1 MSETGAA
8 IWAFLRRHPRERLLA
23 LFLAVIVWYAI
34 REATSSEILIEDV
47 PIEILRDEGLAVLD
61 QSETATD
68 VRFSGSRA
76 DLRDLTRNQVRVIVD
91 ARGRRREGP
100 QTVAIGPGN
109 VAGPRGTRPVF
120 VRVDRVSFSLDR
132 EIEKI
137 VPVKVDLQGTPPP
150 GVEVERTISQPPAV
164 TLRGPSSRIRDVE
177 SVRTL
182 PIDMEGRQHSFRV
195 RRPLVSPGAAGE
207 TRLDPDRAQVEIVLV
222 ERSVSRTVEGL
233 AVLVLNEP
241 GADAAATRVSPE
253 RVSVVIQGPA
263 EALET
268 VRPDDLQAFVDM
280 RSVRAGEQQDLA
292 VRVFTAAPIRI
303 AAVNPPQVRVVRAES
318 EEP

>member
-1 MSETGAA
+1 MSETGSA

-61 QSETATD
+61 QSETSTD

-91 ARGRRREGP
+91 ARGGGREGP
-100 QTVAIGPGN
+100 QVVAIGPGN
-109 VAGPRGTRPVF
+109 VAAPRGTRPMF

-132 EIEKI
+132 EIEKS

-150 GVEVERTISQPPAV
+150 GVEVERTISQPPVV
-164 TLRGPSSRIRDVE
+164 TLRGPSSRLRDVD

-195 RRPLVSPGAAGE
+195 RRPLVAPGSPGE
-207 TRLDPDRAQVEIVLV
+207 TRLEPDRVQVEIVLV

-233 AVLVLNEP
+233 EVLVLDQP
-241 GADAAATRVSPE
+241 GADGSAATVSPD
-253 RVSVVIQGPA
+253 RVSVVVQGPA
-263 EALET
+263 EALE
-268 VRPDDLQAFVDM
+268 VMRPDDLQAFVD
-280 RSVRAGEQQDLA
+280 VRPTKAGEPQDLP
-292 VRVFTAAPIRI
+292 VRVFTTAPLRI
-303 AAVNPPQVRVVRAES
+303 AAVNPPQVRVLRAEV